1 MSRQEDWERISEMA
15 GVDEDGS
22 ILPPSNVGGI
32 DRAPLSFW
40 FSKGAV
46 DCHFEQN
53 CKITLDNFRA
63 GRPLY
68 EGRIAPTTIPDLK

>member
-1 MSRQEDWERISEMA
+1 MSRETDWKRISEMA
-15 GVDEDGS
+15 GVDGGGN
-22 ILPPSNVGGI
+22 ILPTSNVGGI
-32 DRAPLSFW
+32 NRAPLSFW

-53 CKITLDNFRA
+53 YRITLDNFSA

-68 EGRIAPTTIPDLK
+68 EGRIAPTIIPDLK